1 MLTSSAGGRPC
12 TRYFLPVV
20 LTLLVSANPGNAAS
34 HPSKCLDNIENTD
47 FDKKKEPKMHTLD
60 KEAPAAII
68 AAVDRR
74 VDNCPVLVVL
84 NDQLAGEP
92 RWTAPKTPPIAKRQR
107 AFGR

>member
-1 MLTSSAGGRPC
+1 MHKI
-12 TRYFLPVV
+12 FLPIA
-20 LTLLVSANPGNAAS
+20 LTLLVSANPVNAVPN
-34 HPSKCLDNIENTD
+34 PSKCLDHIENTD
-47 FDKKKEPKMHTLD
+47 FDKKNKPKMRTLD

-92 RWTAPKTPPIAKRQR
+92 RWTAPRTPPIAKRQP
-107 AFGR
+107 ASGR